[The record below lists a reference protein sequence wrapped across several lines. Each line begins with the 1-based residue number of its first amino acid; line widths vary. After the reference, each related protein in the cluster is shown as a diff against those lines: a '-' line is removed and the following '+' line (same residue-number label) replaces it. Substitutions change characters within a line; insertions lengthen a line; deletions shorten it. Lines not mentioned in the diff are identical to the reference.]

1 MKANVSFS
9 PYSNPTIRGDKHKP
23 GLYHQKPAYNPE
35 EHREVYVQSALKS
48 HIVRRLCLKP
58 GSSEPFLDFVDRTR
72 QAEYRNEVARKDMRV
87 ASHHL
92 YGIVA
97 DQSCRVI
104 PKGRRKSL
112 TGAFV
117 ILAPCLT

>member
-1 MKANVSFS
+1 MKE
-9 PYSNPTIRGDKHKP
+9 PC
-23 GLYHQKPAYNPE
+23 YNPE

-97 DQSCRVI
+97 DQSC
-104 PKGRRKSL
+104 KSHSERQ
-112 TGAFV
+112 TQ
-117 ILAPCLT
+117 ILDRSLRYLGPCLT